1 MPDTAKVQLTAVY
14 QRYYDDL
21 RSTAPE
27 LLDDGYSNPYYSSI
41 PDGWFESTTRIMIV
55 GEEGFGTWG
64 CGKGDEHP
72 IPANDFETIQNLNY
86 NYLRKQ
92 LLQDDGKLNNSAF
105 WKRFRK
111 ISPYGVCSWTN
122 IDKIHRLANKNCA
135 LSQTERKKLHS
146 INTRV
151 LFEEINI
158 LNPTHIIFFG
168 WYGVSLR
175 HELPDV
181 YSLLYPNGSS
191 DNSLWDQNVVPIQ
204 NDGRIFIFAY
214 HPNWGYRNKG
224 YEDKVLKTIQDHI

>member
-1 MPDTAKVQLTAVY
+1 MPDTANIQLTAVY

-86 NYLRKQ
+86 SYLRKQ

-151 LFEEINI
+151 LFEEINV

-175 HELPDV
+175 HELP
-181 YSLLYPNGSS
+181 SLFEKMYPNGLG
-191 DNSLWDQNVVPIQ
+191 DNSVWNKDVVTFQ
-204 NDGRIFIFAY
+204 EYGRHYIFAY
-214 HPNWGYRNKG
+214 HPNWGYRNEG
-224 YEDKVLKTIQDHI
+224 YEDKVIDVLKKCL